1 MTLQELVEP
10 VTGGDP
16 TTEAKYV
23 RSSLQTLSEG
33 LAACG
38 HSASPSTVA
47 TLLGELD
54 YHLYVNVK
62 RFTGPCHPD
71 RDQQFRYLE
80 GLLDEFRAA
89 RLPILSVDTKKKELI
104 GNFSNPGAT
113 WRPAADAVNAHDFL
127 TDAEYR
133 VAPYGL
139 YDVLANHGHVVVGT
153 SADTPQFAAE
163 AVSRWWSRIGCHR
176 DRDAGELLILADSGG
191 SNGCRPRLWKWCL
204 QNLIADRYGLDV
216 TVCHYPRGASKW
228 NPVEHRLFGPIS
240 INWAGVPLR
249 TPAVLLG
256 FIRGTTSDT
265 GLTVTAEWWQRLYR
279 KGVKVSNAEMAE
291 LNIEHHDL
299 CPQWNY
305 TIKPRTS
312 YQWN

>member
-1 MTLQELVEP
+1 LTELVEP
-10 VTGGDP
+10 VTGGEP
-16 TTEAKYV
+16 MTEAKYL
-23 RSSLQTLSEG
+23 RTSLETLSEQLADHG
-33 LAACG
+33 HAAC
-38 HSASPSTVA
+38 ASTVA
-47 TLLGELD
+47 TLLDDLD
-54 YHLYVNVK
+54 YHLYVNRK
-62 RFTGPCHPD
+62 RFTGPYHPD
-71 RDQQFRYLE
+71 RDRQFGYLE
-80 GLLDEFRAA
+80 SLVEEFRAE

-104 GNFSNPGAT
+104 GDFDNPGAT
-113 WRPAADAVNAHDFL
+113 WRLAADEVNAHDFL

-163 AVSRWWSRIGCHR
+163 AIARWWSRIGCHR
-176 DRDAGELLILADSGG
+176 YRDAGELLVLADSGG
-191 SNGCRPRLWKWCL
+191 SNGCRPRRWKWCL
-204 QNLIADRYGLDV
+204 QHLVADRYGLDV

-256 FIRGTTSDT
+256 YLRGTHTAT
-265 GLTVTAEWWQRLYR
+265 GLTVTAEWWDHCYV
-279 KGVKVSNAEMAE
+279 KGLKVSDADMAA
-291 LNIEHHDL
+291 LNITHHDL

-305 TIKPRTS
+305 TIKPRAH